1 VSRVFPKNSR
11 TIAAKAL
18 LGLMLL
24 TMLIT
29 IGVTYYAT
37 PKYTRVG
44 YAPIQ
49 PIAFSHELHVGQLG
63 MDCRY
68 CHTHVEESAIANIPT
83 TDTCLTCHAADRAN
97 ILPDSPLLA
106 PLREAQQTGQ
116 PIDWIK
122 VHRLPDFQYFDHAV
136 HVARGVS
143 CISCHGQVE
152 QMEVVRHVEP
162 MSMAWCLDCHRNPE
176 PHLRPAEEVTNMWW
190 DPERDPILRSQGRT
204 AGEWARDVR
213 AHAGIN
219 PPTTCTGCHR

>member
-18 LGLMLL
+18 LGLILL
-24 TMLIT
+24 SVLIV
-29 IGVTYYAT
+29 IGITYYAT

-44 YAPIQ
+44 YSPIQ
-49 PIAFSHELHVGQLG
+49 PIAFSHALHVGQLG
-63 MDCRY
+63 MDCLY
-68 CHTHVEESAIANIPT
+68 CHTHVEESPIANIPT
-83 TDTCLTCHAADRAN
+83 ASSCMNCHAANRGN
-97 ILPDSPLLA
+97 ILPDSPQLA
-106 PLREAQQTGQ
+106 PLREAHQSGR

-122 VHRLPDFQYFDHAV
+122 VHRLPDFQYFDHSV

-143 CISCHGQVE
+143 CVSCHGQVE

-162 MSMAWCLDCHRNPE
+162 MSMAWCLDCHRNPA
-176 PHLRPAEEVTNMWW
+176 PHLRPADEVTNMRW
-190 DPERDPILRSQGRT
+190 DPAQDPILRAQGRN
-204 AGEWARDVR
+204 AEEFGRIVQ